1 MTAITILL
9 LMNPLKM
16 VRVIAAVIDLTM
28 YVDTDHFILFAEN
41 ESNITSSVS

>member
-9 LMNPLKM
+9 VMNPLKM

-28 YVDTDHFILFAEN
+28 YADIDHFIVFA
-41 ESNITSSVS
+41 